1 MALMSISTSGVL
13 HRDKLSWFCHIEA
26 PTLRFVVWALRV
38 FGGQWVWA
46 LQQSLMKQAAAGG
59 RINSYKIHVG
69 EVGTSG
75 RMSIGRKKQGLAK
88 KQGLGLGAL
97 LLSALALGGCSTSI
111 ADMPFIGTPA
121 DAPGRPKEAGS
132 YLPVNQLPPDRDETA
147 MDPAQRTK
155 IQNELTAARD
165 RQASATA
172 ASTPA
177 K

>member
-1 MALMSISTSGVL
+1 ML

-59 RINSYKIHVG
+59 RVNSYKIHVG

-75 RMSIGRKKQGLAK
+75 RMSIGQKKQALA
-88 KQGLGLGAL
+88 LGAL
-97 LLSALALGGCSTSI
+97 LLSALALAGCSTSI
-111 ADMPFIGTPA
+111 ADMPFVGTPA

-147 MDPAQRTK
+147 MDPAQRAK

-172 ASTPA
+172 ATTPA